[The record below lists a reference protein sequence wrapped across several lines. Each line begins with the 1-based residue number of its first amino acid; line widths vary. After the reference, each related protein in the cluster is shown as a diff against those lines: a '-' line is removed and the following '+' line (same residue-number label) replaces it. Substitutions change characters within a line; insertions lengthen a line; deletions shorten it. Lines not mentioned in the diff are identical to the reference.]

1 MIIPAIDLINGQVVR
16 LYQGDYDQKTEYSS
30 SPQARFDEY
39 VSQGAVQLH
48 LVDLDGAKETQAR
61 QLPLL
66 TQLLSATE
74 APVQVGGGVRTE
86 QDVADLLAAGA
97 SRVVIGSTAVKSPD
111 LVASWMEKYGPEQ
124 IVLALDVNI
133 DAQGNRHI
141 AVAGWQE
148 NSGVTIEA
156 LIERFLPAGLKHVLC
171 TDISRDGTL
180 SGTNVELY
188 RDLCARYPSVGFQ
201 ASGGIGGIA
210 DIEALK
216 GTGVKGSRGQGVKG
230 SRGQGDHPR
239 SRPAGGQVLGG
250 RCHRLLG
257 QWHARLTAWPAGM
270 TAQRLDKRLSIKG

>member
-1 MIIPAIDLINGQVVR
+1 M
-16 LYQGDYDQKTEYSS
+16 
-30 SPQARFDEY
+30 
-39 VSQGAVQLH
+39 QLH
-48 LVDLDGAKETQAR
+48 LVDLDGAKDAKAR
-61 QLPLL
+61 QLPLIA
-66 TQLLSATE
+66 QLLSATE
-74 APVQVGGGVRTE
+74 APVQVGGGVRSE

-111 LVASWMEKYGPEQ
+111 LVASWMEKYGPER

-201 ASGGIGGIA
+201 ASGGIGGIE

-216 GTGVKGSRGQGVKG
+216 GSGVKGIILGRALLEGKFSVGDAIACWGNG
-230 SRGQGDHPR
+230 S
-239 SRPAGGQVLGG
+239 L
-250 RCHRLLG
+250 
-257 QWHARLTAWPAGM
+257 
-270 TAQRLDKRLSIKG
+270 

>member
-16 LYQGDYDQKTEYSS
+16 LYQGDYGQKTAYSS
-30 SPQARFDEY
+30 SPQARFDDY
-39 VSQGAVQLH
+39 VAQGAEQLH
-48 LVDLDGAKETQAR
+48 LVDLDGAKDAKAR
-61 QLPLL
+61 QLALITALL
-66 TQLLSATE
+66 ATTR
-74 APVQVGGGVRTE
+74 APVQVGGGVRSE

-97 SRVVIGSTAVKSPD
+97 NRVVVGSTAVKSPE
-111 LVASWMEKYGPEQ
+111 LVASWMEKYGPER

-133 DAQGNRHI
+133 DAQGKRQI

-156 LIERFLPAGLKHVLC
+156 LIERFLPAGLRHVLC

-188 RDLCARYPSVGFQ
+188 RDLCARYPGVAFQ

-216 GTGVKGSRGQGVKG
+216 GSGVKGIILGRALLEGKFSVGDAIACWGNG
-230 SRGQGDHPR
+230 SQE
-239 SRPAGGQVLGG
+239 
-250 RCHRLLG
+250 
-257 QWHARLTAWPAGM
+257 
-270 TAQRLDKRLSIKG
+270 